1 MTLKQ
6 TTQSDVDAFIRGTD
20 EARKITLTDED
31 IKRINDLAREA
42 EIEENQNDSEP
53 GIAAKRSDDQSP
65 SINI

>member
-6 TTQSDVDAFIRGTD
+6 TTPSDVDAFIRGTD

-42 EIEENQNDSEP
+42 EIEESQNDSET
-53 GIAAKRSDDQSP
+53 GIAAKKSDNQSP

>member
-1 MTLKQ
+1 MALKQ
-6 TTQSDVDAFIRGTD
+6 TTPSDVDAFIRGTD